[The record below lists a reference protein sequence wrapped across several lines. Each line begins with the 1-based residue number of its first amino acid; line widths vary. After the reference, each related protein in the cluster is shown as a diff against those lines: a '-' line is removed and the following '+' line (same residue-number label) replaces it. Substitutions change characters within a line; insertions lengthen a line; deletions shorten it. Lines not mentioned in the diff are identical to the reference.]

1 MLVIYIYIYKIIIV
15 RSDNTNR
22 IQYVY
27 SPFTTSRRLYCVCCP
42 ITATYQL
49 AYNGH
54 LLLGSGY
61 PIGGKVRDSPIDTS
75 VSNVID
81 DASSSSEDL
90 PLAITA
96 QQANRAG
103 LGFTRRPITWSSSL
117 SSLSRTM
124 SEYAD
129 VIIPSIIVCL
139 LLLGN
144 AIIVF
149 YIYRL
154 KRFERVFHQFHI
166 INVQFSIG
174 SS

>member
-1 MLVIYIYIYKIIIV
+1 M
-15 RSDNTNR
+15 
-22 IQYVY
+22 
-27 SPFTTSRRLYCVCCP
+27 
-42 ITATYQL
+42 
-49 AYNGH
+49 
-54 LLLGSGY
+54 
-61 PIGGKVRDSPIDTS
+61 RDSPIDTS

-154 KRFERVFHQFHI
+154 KRQNKQRVCARSPIELPLEDRDEQKVAPLATI
-166 INVQFSIG
+166 
-174 SS
+174 